1 MKIMGSIVG
10 DRSIPADQGGGDGHR
25 GHLEFANCKLP
36 ARVERALQEV
46 VAATEL
52 LALEEGLW
60 NS

>member
-1 MKIMGSIVG
+1 MGSIVG
-10 DRSIPADQGGGDGHR
+10 DRSIPPDQGGGDR

-52 LALEEGLW
+52 LAVEEGL
-60 NS
+60 

>member
-1 MKIMGSIVG
+1 MGSIEG
-10 DRSIPADQGGGDGHR
+10 DRSIPADQGGGNGNR

-36 ARVERALQEV
+36 ARVERSLQEV

-52 LALEEGLW
+52 LALQEGLW